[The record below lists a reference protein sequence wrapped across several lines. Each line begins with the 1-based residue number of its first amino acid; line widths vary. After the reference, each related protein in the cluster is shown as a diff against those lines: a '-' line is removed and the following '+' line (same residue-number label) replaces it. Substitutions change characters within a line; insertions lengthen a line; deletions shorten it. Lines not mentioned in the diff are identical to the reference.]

1 MKPAG
6 AARKIEYRRR
16 GYRAIPIAAPARRIR
31 QLSLITGS
39 RSSGL
44 FNCTNHQPKAQSA
57 ASVTTVMVLA
67 ARYPYRGMRAKFKA
81 MLIAAA
87 SAVAHALRPCLLM
100 PFNIA

>member
-44 FNCTNHQPKAQSA
+44 FNCTNYQPKAQSA
-57 ASVTTVMVLA
+57 ASVRSVMVLA
-67 ARYPYRGMRAKFKA
+67 ARYPYKGVGAKLKA
-81 MLIAAA
+81 WLIAAA
-87 SAVAHALRPCLLM
+87 SAVATAWRLGLLM
-100 PFNIA
+100 HSAL